1 MEKSTGY
8 RHIWHGQILWIFY
21 MILLHFLIH
30 DLQCIVFKRFHGSRS
45 DIKQRLICYKT
56 AVTFGCCVSISL
68 SHACSTPV
76 GAGIVADL
84 AFFSEFFHDF
94 NQFPGRNCFII
105 SVIKI
110 NINII
115 NKHISVNLSFNSSTK
130 FPNPFILKI
139 YFPSTLE

>member
-1 MEKSTGY
+1 MEKSTGN
-8 RHIWHGQILWIFY
+8 RHIRHSQILRIFDV
-21 MILLHFLIH
+21 ILLHFRVH
-30 DLQCIVFKRFHGSRS
+30 DLQGIIVKRFHGSRS

-115 NKHISVNLSFNSSTK
+115 SAKGTKRKLQIMTHIFC
-130 FPNPFILKI
+130 
-139 YFPSTLE
+139 